1 MDGPRLEH
9 LVHIPMTQDLLRL
22 AQRQSKL
29 ACIGGRS
36 NIREDD
42 DRQDNLSIDQTV
54 GQIGQIALALWKDGH
69 VGEYLSQ
76 RAAANAY
83 PTQGDGGSDLLG
95 SNIDVKA
102 SRLKRDADPLR
113 YRLAVRPAE
122 LHEGWMYVLCLVEPM
137 LTSATL
143 VGWATAEEI
152 SEWGPETD
160 GPFAGAYTLQ
170 ATDLHRMPPIDWTRR
185 SGL

>member
-1 MDGPRLEH
+1 MDGLRPEH

-22 AQRQSKL
+22 AQRQAKL

-42 DRQDNLSIDQTV
+42 DRQDNLIIDQTV

-83 PTQGDGGSDLLG
+83 PTQGDGGGDLLG

-102 SRLKRDADPLR
+102 SRLKPDAAPMR

-143 VGWATAEEI
+143 VGWATAEEL
-152 SEWGPETD
+152 SDEGADEY
-160 GPFAGAYTLQ
+160 GVFAGAYTLQ
-170 ATDLHRMPPIDWTRR
+170 ATELHRMPPIDWTRK